1 MRTADA
7 AATLGGMIR
16 FRALAASILILL
28 ATTALA
34 QNPPPG
40 TPIDE
45 EMVRAA
51 TDMFTMNDK
60 ARAEAI
66 EKVAARNKPEIAAPL
81 IELMPFFPQDA
92 DRIAEIL
99 RQVTGADIK
108 TAWFEWMLWQEA
120 NPQFKPFAGYDTVK
134 ARFLGQI
141 DLEFLRFV
149 YPGVATEIRL
159 EEIAWGGVSVDGIP
173 ALVDPKFTPAA
184 EGSWLHDNELVFG
197 VSINGD
203 NRAYPQRIMD
213 WHEMAND
220 TVGGVRVALAY
231 CTLCGAAILFETL
244 PEGRAFPFEF
254 GSSGLLY
261 RSNKLMYDRQSD
273 SLWNQFT
280 GRPVVGKLVGS
291 GIELKVRPVVVTRWQ
306 TWREMHPDTKVLS
319 LDTGH
324 KRDYSPGKPYGDYFN
339 RPAMMFPANV
349 TDWRLQ
355 PKDYVFAVRLPE
367 GHKAWPIKSFA
378 GGKVV
383 NDEVGD
389 VEVVLVGDATSE
401 TVRAYRRDRRSFSAG
416 ATPNEIVAEG
426 KTWKLT
432 EDALV
437 GPGGETL
444 PRLPGHNAFWFAWQ
458 NYYSGEAI
466 LGKP

>member
-1 MRTADA
+1 MMNR
-7 AATLGGMIR
+7 L
-16 FRALAASILILL
+16 LAAVLVFGAVVYAS
-28 ATTALA
+28 AGPA
-34 QNPPPG
+34 QNPAQPR
-40 TPIDE
+40 TAE
-45 EMVRAA
+45 QESLVRDA
-51 TDMFTMNDK
+51 TDMFTMDDR
-60 ARAEAI
+60 ARAAAI
-66 EKVAARNKPEIAAPL
+66 EKLAARNTPDIAAPL
-81 IELMPFFPQDA
+81 IELMPFFPSDA

-99 RQVTGADIK
+99 RTVTGADIK

-120 NPQFKPFAGYDTVK
+120 NPQIRPFTGYDTVK

-149 YPGVATEIRL
+149 YPGVTSEIRL

-244 PEGRAFPFEF
+244 PQGRAFPFEF

-261 RSNKLMYDRQSD
+261 RSNKLMFDRQSD

-280 GRPVVGKLVGS
+280 GKPVVGKLVGS
-291 GIELKVRPVVVTRWQ
+291 GLELKVRPVVVTRWK
-306 TWREMHPDTKVLS
+306 TWRELHPDTQVLS

-324 KRDYSPGKPYGDYFN
+324 RRDYSPGKPYGDYFN
-339 RPAMMFPANV
+339 QPAMMFPANV

-367 GHKAWPIKSFA
+367 GRKAWPIKAFA
-378 GGKVV
+378 GGKVA
-383 NDEVGD
+383 NDEVGG
-389 VEVVLVGDATSE
+389 VGVVLIGDAVSE
-401 TVRAYRRDRRSFSAG
+401 TVRAYRREDRRFAAG
-416 ATPNEIVAEG
+416 ATPTELVSEG
-426 KTWKLT
+426 GKWTLT
-432 EDALV
+432 EDALL
-437 GPGGETL
+437 GPAGEKL
-444 PRLPGHNAFWFAWQ
+444 PRMPGHNAFWFAWQ
-458 NYYSGEAI
+458 NYYSGDAI
-466 LGKP
+466 LGTP